1 MKLRDALTQ
10 MLGEFVA
17 SQKSPDFRL
26 TTASN
31 QQLNEAVKEERR
43 NSIGFA
49 RNDWNPLPLSGC
61 IDISDHHAGS
71 GKQLPEVVLRVK
83 TRVHSEKGRPGRPS
97 SLIHRFRQRISPSRN
112 DSIEENEDEE
122 GEFDKKNSR
131 ESIRMSDTRSAGT
144 KKDESGPAL
153 CEAIKQWGI
162 QSYQN
167 VVVSNVSIVP
177 DEQNQ
182 IAEKL
187 VELTDAEHDVIM
199 TTGGTG
205 FTTRDVTPEAT
216 LEVIHKRC
224 SGLEVALHSY
234 SLQKTPFAALSRAI
248 AGIRNHTLI
257 VNLPGSVKAVKEC
270 WEILSVILPH
280 AVMQLQNTSDLV
292 HDKLQHTN
300 SP

>member
-61 IDISDHHAGS
+61 IDISDHPAGS
-71 GKQLPEVVLRVK
+71 GQQLPEVVLRVK
-83 TRVHSEKGRPGRPS
+83 TRVHSEKGRPDRPS
-97 SLIHRFRQRISPSRN
+97 SLIHRIV
-112 DSIEENEDEE
+112 
-122 GEFDKKNSR
+122 
-131 ESIRMSDTRSAGT
+131 ESLRFKIQTHMKIAIVTVSDTRSAGT

-280 AVMQLQNTSDLV
+280 AVMQLQDTSDLV